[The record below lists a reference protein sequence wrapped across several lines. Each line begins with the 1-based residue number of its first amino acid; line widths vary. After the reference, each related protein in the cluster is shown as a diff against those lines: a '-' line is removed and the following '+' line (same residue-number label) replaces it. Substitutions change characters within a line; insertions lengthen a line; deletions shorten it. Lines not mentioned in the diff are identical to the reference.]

1 LIPFLVFAVYCFEQT
16 AAETH
21 RRALDMDNLM
31 DARALSKRDSL
42 ESSLET
48 SKHGSFR
55 SEKAKAVDPA
65 LLENLDFDTLTLPAG
80 LLNKILELLSGI
92 GTLLKLDFDPVK
104 LQLKIT
110 IQLISAKS
118 DGLLEGVLDALL
130 NVIDALLGPN
140 GLVNKILD
148 LLLGLGSILKI
159 NFNPDSKQLELVIQL
174 LGPTKPGVPVTPI
187 PNPTLPVPPVTPPP
201 VALPTPLPPV
211 LPPTLPPVLP
221 PPTLP
226 SYYYPPSNSYYQNK
240 PLYYGKPTNG
250 Y

>member
-1 LIPFLVFAVYCFEQT
+1 
-16 AAETH
+16 
-21 RRALDMDNLM
+21 MDNLM

-110 IQLISAKS
+110 IQLISTKS
-118 DGLLEGVLDALL
+118 GKFIKYYYWHLIYVLYFPIDGLLEGVLDALL
-130 NVIDALLGPN
+130 NVVDALLGPN

-174 LGPTKPGVPVTPI
+174 VGPTKPGVP
-187 PNPTLPVPPVTPPP
+187 
-201 VALPTPLPPV
+201 
-211 LPPTLPPVLP
+211 
-221 PPTLP
+221 
-226 SYYYPPSNSYYQNK
+226 
-240 PLYYGKPTNG
+240 GKFHQV
-250 Y
+250 YLRKHFRYKSIFIF